1 MSTKPSPHTPLRAD
15 LLLVRQEIM
24 SGNGINIIYPLG
36 REHGISYPGRFPSYD
51 GIALSVFGYI
61 VYPGTVCEFGLKGK
75 SGGFLLLKTNSDE
88 KAVAVAREDGSES
101 LYYGDGSGGYGYGRQ
116 FVFRLRAAYDRGLDR
131 RSVKAILTGNVYDV
145 TYNQPMNISELSI
158 HEYFASNGSHVFLS
172 LHVGDFPPAEFPTQ
186 TGLDP
191 IIAGVVTMEV
201 GSYAVYEG
209 IYSGS
214 DAIGIK
220 APGAVR
226 DLGKPQTS
234 GVTVRIGVRK
244 NLTMYV
250 FLPDYGTAPVAAP
263 FSELVTSGH
272 YYIPRFSPNFNVRR
286 VQIETY
292 Y

>member
-1 MSTKPSPHTPLRAD
+1 MSRIPSPHTPLTAE
-15 LLLVRQEIM
+15 LLLIRQQIM

-36 REHGISYPGRFPSYD
+36 RDHGISYPGSFPSYD
-51 GIALSVFGYI
+51 GFAASVFGYV
-61 VYPGTVCEFGLKGK
+61 VYPGTVCEFGLTG
-75 SGGFLLLKTNSDE
+75 SRGGYLLLKTAGSE
-88 KAVAVAREDGSES
+88 KAVAVARPDNSS
-101 LYYGDGSGGYGYGRQ
+101 AVYFGDGGSGYRYGQQYL
-116 FVFRLRAAYDRGLDR
+116 FRFRAAYDPNVDR
-131 RSVKAILTGNVYDV
+131 RALKAIEVTSV
-145 TYNQPMNISELSI
+145 TYTQVMDISELYV
-158 HEYFASNGSHVFLS
+158 HEYFASSGSHVFLS
-172 LHVGDFPPAEFPTQ
+172 LHFGDFPPVEFPTQ

-214 DAIGIK
+214 DAIGIN

-250 FLPDYGTAPVAAP
+250 FLADYGTAPVSAP
-263 FSELVTSGH
+263 FSELLMTGH
-272 YYIPRFSPNFNVRR
+272 YYVPRFTPNFNVRR

>member
-1 MSTKPSPHTPLRAD
+1 MSTIPSPHTPLTAE
-15 LLLVRQEIM
+15 LLLIRQQIM

-36 REHGISYPGRFPSYD
+36 RDHGISYPGSFPSYD
-51 GIALSVFGYI
+51 GFAASVFGYV
-61 VYPGTVCEFGLKGK
+61 VYPGTVCEFGLTGNR
-75 SGGFLLLKTNSDE
+75 GGFVLLKTAAGE
-88 KAVAVAREDGSES
+88 KAVAVVRADNSS
-101 LYYGDGSGGYGYGRQ
+101 TIYFGDGGSGYGYGRQ
-116 FVFRLRAAYDRGLDR
+116 YLFRFRAAYDPNVDR
-131 RSVKAILTGNVYDV
+131 RALK
-145 TYNQPMNISELSI
+145 
-158 HEYFASNGSHVFLS
+158 
-172 LHVGDFPPAEFPTQ
+172 
-186 TGLDP
+186 DP

-214 DAIGIK
+214 DAIGIN

-250 FLPDYGTAPVAAP
+250 FLADYGTAPVSAP
-263 FSELVTSGH
+263 FSELLMSGH
-272 YYIPRFSPNFNVRR
+272 YYVPRFTPNFNVRR